1 MSKKNWNKL
10 VTVRTL
16 KDGDRILVDDPE
28 GRMHIAVVDGVY
40 PSLFRKGCRDVTL
53 KDRIQGQRYMT
64 MHNSTK
70 VIKVLDDY
78 QISYNYNDPSVL
90 DQCCVIS
97 LMHKTVHFVDLDL
110 TVTGGV
116 A

>member
-10 VTVRTL
+10 VTSRTL
-16 KDGDRILVDDPE
+16 KEGDRILVDDPE
-28 GRMHIAVVDGVY
+28 GRMHIAVIDGVY
-40 PSLFRKGCRDVTL
+40 PSLFKRGCRDVTF
-53 KDRIQGQRYMT
+53 KDRINGQRYMT
-64 MHNSTK
+64 LPNATK

-78 QISYNYNDPSVL
+78 KISYDDPSGL
-90 DQCCVIS
+90 DHCTVTS
-97 LMHKTVHFVDLDL
+97 LKHMTVHFVELDL

>member
-10 VTVRTL
+10 VTSRTL
-16 KDGDRILVDDPE
+16 KEGDRILVDDPE
-28 GRMHIAVVDGVY
+28 GRMHIAVIDGVY
-40 PSLFRKGCRDVTL
+40 PSLFRKGCRDVAF
-53 KDRIQGQRYMT
+53 KERIMGQRYMT
-64 MHNSTK
+64 LPNATK

-78 QISYNYNDPSVL
+78 QISYNDPSGL
-90 DQCCVIS
+90 DQCYVIS
-97 LMHKTVHFVDLDL
+97 QKHMTVHFVSLDL